1 MKAENNNESTTEVDD
16 FAPIQVSDHLM
27 IRDVDSGKVLVNIK
41 NTARNLSPKDS
52 DGNNRQ

>member
-1 MKAENNNESTTEVDD
+1 MKAENNNEVATEVDD
-16 FAPIQVSDHLM
+16 YAPIQVTDHLM

>member
-16 FAPIQVSDHLM
+16 YAPIQVTDHLM

-52 DGNNRQ
+52 DGNNR